1 MRSSIDAYHSIA
13 VIPARSGSKGVP
25 DKNVRLLGGHPLLAW
40 SIRAALLADQVD
52 RVLVSTD
59 STDYA
64 EIAKSYGAE
73 VPFLR
78 PVELAGDTAS
88 DLDVMRHL
96 LDWFGQAAEPMP
108 ELLVHLRP
116 TTPLRDP
123 VMIDGAIRHLAA
135 NPNGTALRSV
145 HEMPETAYKCVER
158 DGDFLTTVFSRERD
172 LEAANGP
179 RQGYPATYL
188 PNGYVDVLRTD
199 LIDQEGRM
207 HGDGVLAFV
216 TPPAAE
222 VDSEEDL
229 EFLMYETGRRPDL
242 AHTLFGSA
250 NVSLSHQRSA

>member
-1 MRSSIDAYHSIA
+1 MSSSTDVHRSVA

-40 SIRAALLADQVD
+40 SIRAALLADSID

-59 STDYA
+59 SADYA

-73 VPFLR
+73 APFLR
-78 PVELAGDTAS
+78 PAELASDTAT

-96 LDWFGQAAEPMP
+96 LDWFSEISERTP

-123 VMIDGAIRHLAA
+123 ALVDGAIRHLAA
-135 NPNGTALRSV
+135 NPSGTALRSV
-145 HEMPETAYKCVER
+145 HEMPETAYKCVEC
-158 DGDFLTTVFSRERD
+158 DGNFLTTAFSRQRD

-179 RQGYPATYL
+179 RQGYPTTYL
-188 PNGYVDVLRTD
+188 PNGYVDVLRSD
-199 LIDQEGRM
+199 LISREGRL
-207 HGDGVLAFV
+207 HGDHVLAFM

-222 VDSEEDL
+222 VDSEEDFN
-229 EFLMYETGRRPDL
+229 FLAYETSRRPDL
-242 AHTLFGSA
+242 IDTLFGSSH
-250 NVSLSHQRSA
+250 VQLPHQRSA